1 MGDGMEDW
9 VWAKNMY
16 DTYSLGVGDKGEPN
30 PSIKCWEFLLVDR
43 DQQLCLERS
52 MSQFITSLVC
62 KGPFATRVVVA
73 FTSKFKIKSKS

>member
-30 PSIKCWEFLLVDR
+30 PSIKCWEFLLA
-43 DQQLCLERS
+43 LLTG
-52 MSQFITSLVC
+52 TSSS
-62 KGPFATRVVVA
+62 A
-73 FTSKFKIKSKS
+73 